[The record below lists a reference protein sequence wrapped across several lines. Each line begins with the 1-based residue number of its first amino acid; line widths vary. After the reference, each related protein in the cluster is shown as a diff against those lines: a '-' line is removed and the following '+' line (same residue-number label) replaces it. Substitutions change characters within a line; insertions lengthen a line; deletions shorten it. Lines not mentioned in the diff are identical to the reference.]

1 LETMRWKQF
10 KKLKSGYQ
18 NNKTMYNPQNLNE
31 CEKEKKRNARK
42 YVDTL
47 MTGIGGVASASGVPQ
62 ILKIWQWYKIN

>member
-1 LETMRWKQF
+1 
-10 KKLKSGYQ
+10 
-18 NNKTMYNPQNLNE
+18 MYNPQNLNE